1 MKRVLAVDWGTR
13 RVGLALSDE
22 LGLTAQPLP
31 PLLLP
36 EGQDPAH
43 APAYLARA
51 LLPLLD
57 AHEVERIVL
66 GLPLELS
73 GARGD
78 AARAVDALADAL
90 GARTQLP
97 VELWDERFTSALA
110 EQSLREQ
117 GGSSSRRKGGG
128 RDRARAHS
136 GPEKARVDQR
146 AALLLLQSWLDAHP
160 LRRES
165 GGAA

>member
-1 MKRVLAVDWGTR
+1 MKRILAVDWGTR

-36 EGQDPAH
+36 EGQPPAH
-43 APAYLARA
+43 VPVFLARA
-51 LLPLLD
+51 LVPI
-57 AHEVERIVL
+57 AHEHEVERIVL

-73 GARGD
+73 GARGA
-78 AARAVDALADAL
+78 AARAVDALAEAL
-90 GARTQLP
+90 ATRTELP
-97 VELWDERFTSALA
+97 IELWDERFTSALA
-110 EQSLREQ
+110 LQSLREE
-117 GGSSSRRKGGG
+117 GGSSSHRRGGG
-128 RDRARAHS
+128 RDRARSNRSAD
-136 GPEKARVDQR
+136 KARIDQR

-160 LRRES
+160 ARREG

>member
-1 MKRVLAVDWGTR
+1 VDWGTR

-31 PLLLP
+31 PLHLP

-43 APAYLARA
+43 APVYLSRA
-51 LLPLLD
+51 LLPLLAEHD
-57 AHEVERIVL
+57 VERIVL

-73 GARGD
+73 GARGE
-78 AARAVDALADAL
+78 AARAVDTLAEALAQ
-90 GARTQLP
+90 RTKLP

-110 EQSLREQ
+110 EQSLREE
-117 GGSSSRRKGGG
+117 GRTSARRKGGS
-128 RDRARAHS
+128 RDQARAQ
-136 GPEKARVDQR
+136 GAEDKARIDQR

-160 LRRES
+160 ARREG